1 MGREYNLIYSKLVE
15 REDDV
20 VGTIAYSIYKTD
32 KIAFIEEYKK
42 NHEGNDPTEDDFKR
56 FHDMICTEGH
66 ISRYQMQAINILN
79 SFLNNTLSETATQI
93 ENDCKDRHNQM
104 LRGIVEGIVTEIVN
118 KQVPIIIQEQLKPIK
133 PKGYWY
139 GLTQSVAGA
148 FLFMILVCGL
158 IFMATF
164 SQKEYTFT
172 IGGSG
177 SATVKEAVLQDSLAS
192 PDNKHIE
199 LTNN

>member
-42 NHEGNDPTEDDFKR
+42 SHDGNDPTEDDFKR
-56 FHDMICTEGH
+56 FHDTICTEGH

-79 SFLNNTLSETATQI
+79 SFLNNALSETATQI
-93 ENDCKDRHNQM
+93 ETDCKDRHQQM
-104 LRGIVEGIVTEIVN
+104 LKEIVDTTVTGIVDTKIPV
-118 KQVPIIIQEQLKPIK
+118 IIQNQLKPLR
-133 PKGYWY
+133 PKGFWY
-139 GLTQSVAGA
+139 GVGQSALGA
-148 FLFMILVCGL
+148 LAFMILVCALMFVG
-158 IFMATF
+158 TF

-177 SATVKEAVLQDSLAS
+177 SATIKEKTLPDSVEMTK
-192 PDNKHIE
+192 NKFGQIIQ
-199 LTNN
+199 